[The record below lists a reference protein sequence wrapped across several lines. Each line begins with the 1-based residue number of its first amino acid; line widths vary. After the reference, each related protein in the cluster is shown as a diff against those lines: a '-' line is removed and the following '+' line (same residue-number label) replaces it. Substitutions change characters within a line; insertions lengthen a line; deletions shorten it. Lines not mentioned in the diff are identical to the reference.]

1 MSKSTLVVSCPID
14 TYSGYGARARDFVQS
29 IIDLDKYDVKILS
42 QRWGGTRFG
51 YLEDHNDTSL
61 SSRIIPQ
68 LTQQPDIWI
77 QITVPNE
84 FQKVGKYNIGLT
96 AGIET
101 TLCDPSW
108 IEGCNRM
115 DLVMVSAQHAKDTF
129 ERSKFN
135 MQDNN
140 TKQITGVIELTT
152 KVEVLFEGA
161 DVNKYIPLALP
172 VQLDLS
178 DIDEKFCFL
187 TVGHWL
193 PGVLGEDR
201 KNIGYTIKAFL
212 ETFKNK
218 KDKPGLILKI
228 QAGAGTSIMDR
239 EAVLD
244 KIDEIRKTVKGT
256 LPNIYLL
263 HGDIS
268 DAEMNEL
275 YNHTKV
281 KAMISLTKGEG
292 FGRPLLEFSLVNKPI
307 IASGWSG
314 HIDFLDNQF
323 TKQIGGTLN
332 NVHPSAAV
340 DKMIL
345 QESQWFTP
353 DEALTGKALKDVFED
368 YKPYKELAN
377 RQGYK
382 SRTEFSYEKM
392 KEKLDNLLTQY
403 VPEFPKQVQ
412 LKLPQLKKIELPK
425 LNKIELPQLKK
436 LELPQLK
443 KLELPKLN
451 KV

>member
-1 MSKSTLVVSCPID
+1 MNNKPTLVVSCPID

-29 IIDLDKYDVKILS
+29 IIDLDKYDVKILG

-51 YLEDHNDTSL
+51 YLKDHGNVSL
-61 SSRIIPQ
+61 ASRLIPN
-68 LTQQPDIWI
+68 LTEQPDVWI

-84 FQKVGKYNIGLT
+84 FQKVGKYNIGVT

-108 IEGCNRM
+108 IEGCNNM
-115 DLVMVSAQHAKDTF
+115 DLVLVSAQHAKETF

-135 MQDNN
+135 IQDNN
-140 TKQITGVIELTT
+140 TRQVTGVIELKT

-161 DVNKYIPLALP
+161 DIEKYTPLSLP
-172 VQLDLS
+172 TKLDLS
-178 DIDEKFCFL
+178 DIDESFNFL
-187 TVGHWL
+187 VVGHWL

-201 KNIGYTIKAFL
+201 KNIGYTVKAFL
-212 ETFKNK
+212 ETFKNR
-218 KDKPGLILKI
+218 KDQPGLILKV
-228 QAGAGTSIMDR
+228 QAGSGTSIMDR

-244 KIDEIRKTVKGT
+244 KIDAIRKTVKGK

-263 HGDIS
+263 HGDMT
-268 DAEMNEL
+268 DAEVNEL

-292 FGRPLLEFSLVNKPI
+292 FGRPLLEFSLINKPI

-323 TKQIGGTLN
+323 TKQIGGTLT

-340 DKMIL
+340 EKMIL
-345 QESQWFTP
+345 QEGQWFTP

-368 YKPYKELAN
+368 YKAYKELAK
-377 RQGYK
+377 RQGFK
-382 SRTEFSYEKM
+382 SRTNFSYEKM
-392 KEKLDNLLTQY
+392 RETLDSLLTKY
-403 VPEFPKQVQ
+403 IPEFSKQVQ
-412 LKLPQLKKIELPK
+412 LKLPQLKKV
-425 LNKIELPQLKK
+425 
-436 LELPQLK
+436 
-443 KLELPKLN
+443 ELPKLN

>member
-1 MSKSTLVVSCPID
+1 MSKPTLVVSCPVD

-29 IIDLDKYDVKILS
+29 IIDTDKYDVKILS

-51 YLEDHNDTSL
+51 YLKDHKNESL
-61 SSRIIPQ
+61 ASRIVPN

-84 FQKVGKYNIGLT
+84 FQKVGKYNIGVT

-108 IEGCNRM
+108 IQGCNNM
-115 DLVMVSAQHAKDTF
+115 DLVLVSAQHAKKVF
-129 ERSKFN
+129 EESKFN
-135 MQDNN
+135 MQDPN
-140 TKQITGVIELTT
+140 TGQVTGQVELTT

-161 DVNKYIPLALP
+161 DIEKYTPLALP
-172 VQLDLS
+172 TKLDLS
-178 DIDEKFCFL
+178 DIDEQFCFL

-218 KDKPGLILKI
+218 KNAPGLILKV
-228 QAGAGTSIMDR
+228 QAGSGTSIMDR
-239 EAVLD
+239 EEVLNR
-244 KIDEIRKTVKGT
+244 IDAIRKTVKGK
-256 LPNIYLL
+256 LPNVYLL
-263 HGDIS
+263 HGDMT
-268 DAEMNEL
+268 DAEVNEL
-275 YNHTKV
+275 YNHGKV

-292 FGRPLLEFSLVNKPI
+292 FGRPLLEFSLINKPI

-332 NVHPSAAV
+332 SVHPSAVV

-345 QESQWFTP
+345 AESSWFKP
-353 DEALTGKALKDVFED
+353 DDALVGKALKDVFED
-368 YKPYKELAN
+368 YKIYKELAK
-377 RQGYK
+377 RQGYR

-392 KEKLDNLLTQY
+392 RETLDNLLTQY
-403 VPEFPKQVQ
+403 VPEFPKEVQ
-412 LKLPQLKKIELPK
+412 IKLPQLKKIELPK
-425 LNKIELPQLKK
+425 LKKIGADITGEGF
-436 LELPQLK
+436 
-443 KLELPKLN
+443 
-451 KV
+451 

>member
-1 MSKSTLVVSCPID
+1 MSKPTLVVSCPID

-29 IIDLDKYDVKILS
+29 IIDLDKYDVKILG

-51 YLEDHNDTSL
+51 YLKDHKNVSLTSRL
-61 SSRIIPQ
+61 IPN
-68 LTQQPDIWI
+68 LTQQPDVWI

-84 FQKVGKYNIGLT
+84 FQKVGKYNIGVT

-115 DLVMVSAQHAKDTF
+115 DLVVVSAEHAKETF

-135 MQDNN
+135 IQDNT
-140 TKQITGVIELTT
+140 TKQVTGVIELTA

-161 DVNKYIPLALP
+161 DIEKYTPLALP
-172 VQLDLS
+172 TTLDLS
-178 DIDEKFCFL
+178 DIDESFCFL

-212 ETFKNK
+212 ETFKNR
-218 KDKPGLILKI
+218 KDQPGLILKV

-239 EAVLD
+239 EALLD
-244 KIDEIRKTVKGT
+244 KIDSIRKTVKGK

-263 HGDIS
+263 HGDMS
-268 DAEMNEL
+268 DAEVNEL

-292 FGRPLLEFSLVNKPI
+292 FGRPLLEFSLINKPI

-323 TKQIGGTLN
+323 TKQIGGMLT

-340 DKMIL
+340 EKMIL
-345 QESQWFTP
+345 QEGQWFTP
-353 DEALTGKALKDVFED
+353 DDALAGKALKDVFED
-368 YKPYKELAN
+368 YKAYKELAK
-377 RQGYK
+377 RQGFR
-382 SRTEFSYEKM
+382 SRTNFSYEKM
-392 KEKLDNLLTQY
+392 RETLDSLLTKY

-412 LKLPQLKKIELPK
+412 LKLPQLKKV
-425 LNKIELPQLKK
+425 
-436 LELPQLK
+436 
-443 KLELPKLN
+443 ELPKLN

>member
-1 MSKSTLVVSCPID
+1 MSKPTLVVSCPVD

-29 IIDLDKYDVKILS
+29 IIDTDKYDVKILS

-51 YLEDHNDTSL
+51 YLKDHKNESL
-61 SSRIIPQ
+61 ASRIVPQ
-68 LTQQPDIWI
+68 LTQQPDVWI

-84 FQKVGKYNIGLT
+84 FQKVGKYNIGVT

-101 TLCDPSW
+101 TLCDPTW

-115 DLVMVSAQHAKDTF
+115 DLVIVSAQHAKKVF
-129 ERSKFN
+129 EESKFN
-135 MQDNN
+135 MQDSNTGQVTGQLALN
-140 TKQITGVIELTT
+140 TKVQ
-152 KVEVLFEGA
+152 VLFEGA
-161 DVNKYIPLALP
+161 DIEKYVPLAWP
-172 VQLDLS
+172 VTLDLS
-178 DIDEKFCFL
+178 DIPEMFCFL

-193 PGVLGEDR
+193 QGAIGEDR

-218 KDKPGLILKI
+218 KDQPALILKV

-244 KIDEIRKTVKGT
+244 KIDAIRKTVKGK
-256 LPNIYLL
+256 LPNIYVL
-263 HGDIS
+263 HGEMS
-268 DAEMNEL
+268 DAEVNEL
-275 YNHTKV
+275 YNHGKV

-292 FGRPLLEFSLVNKPI
+292 FGRPLLEFSLINKPI

-314 HIDFLDNQF
+314 HIDFLDNRY
-323 TKQIGGTLN
+323 TKQIGGTLT

-353 DEALTGKALKDVFED
+353 DDALVGKALKDVFED
-368 YKPYKELAN
+368 YKPYKELAK
-377 RQGYK
+377 RQGYR
-382 SRTEFSYEKM
+382 SRTEFSYDKM
-392 KEKLDNLLTQY
+392 RETLDTLLTQY
-403 VPEFPKQVQ
+403 IPEFPKQVQ

-425 LNKIELPQLKK
+425 LTKI
-436 LELPQLK
+436 
-443 KLELPKLN
+443 
-451 KV
+451 

>member
-1 MSKSTLVVSCPID
+1 MSKPTLVVSCPVD

-29 IIDLDKYDVKILS
+29 IIDTDKYDVKILS

-51 YLEDHNDTSL
+51 YLKDHKNESL
-61 SSRIIPQ
+61 ASRIVPN

-84 FQKVGKYNIGLT
+84 FQKVGKYNIGVT

-108 IEGCNRM
+108 IQGCNNM
-115 DLVMVSAQHAKDTF
+115 DLVLVSAQHAKKVF
-129 ERSKFN
+129 EESKFN
-135 MQDNN
+135 MQDPN
-140 TKQITGVIELTT
+140 TGQVTGQVELTT

-161 DVNKYIPLALP
+161 DIEKYTPLALP
-172 VQLDLS
+172 TKLDL
-178 DIDEKFCFL
+178 DTIDEMFCFL

-201 KNIGYTIKAFL
+201 KNIGYTVKAFL

-218 KDKPGLILKI
+218 KNAPGLILKV
-228 QAGAGTSIMDR
+228 QAGSGTSIMDR
-239 EAVLD
+239 EEVLNR
-244 KIDEIRKTVKGT
+244 IDAIRKTVKGK
-256 LPNIYLL
+256 LPNVYLL
-263 HGDIS
+263 HGDMT
-268 DAEMNEL
+268 DAEVNEL
-275 YNHTKV
+275 YNHGKV

-292 FGRPLLEFSLVNKPI
+292 FGRPLLEFSLINKPI

-332 NVHPSAAV
+332 SVHPSAVV

-345 QESQWFTP
+345 AESSWFKP
-353 DEALTGKALKDVFED
+353 DDALVGKALKDVFED
-368 YKPYKELAN
+368 YKIYKELAK
-377 RQGYK
+377 RQGYR

-392 KEKLDNLLTQY
+392 RETLDNLLTQY
-403 VPEFPKQVQ
+403 VPEFPKEVQ
-412 LKLPQLKKIELPK
+412 IKLPQLKKIELPK
-425 LNKIELPQLKK
+425 LKKIEADITG
-436 LELPQLK
+436 EGF
-443 KLELPKLN
+443 
-451 KV
+451 

>member
-1 MSKSTLVVSCPID
+1 MSKPTLVVSCPID

-29 IIDLDKYDVKILS
+29 IIDLDKYDVKILG
-42 QRWGGTRFG
+42 QRWGNTRFG
-51 YLEDHNDTSL
+51 YLKDHNNQSL
-61 SSRIIPQ
+61 ASRIIPQ
-68 LTQQPDIWI
+68 MTQQPDIWI

-84 FQKVGKYNIGLT
+84 FQKVGKYNIGVT

-101 TLCDPSW
+101 TICDATW
-108 IEGCNRM
+108 IQGCNNM
-115 DLVMVSAQHAKDTF
+115 DLVLVSAQHAKTVF
-129 ERSKFN
+129 QESKFD
-135 MQDNN
+135 MKDNQ
-140 TKQITGVIELTT
+140 TGQITGNLQLQT

-161 DVNKYIPLALP
+161 DIEKYTPLALP
-172 VQLDLS
+172 TRLDLS
-178 DIDEKFCFL
+178 DIDESFCFL

-218 KDKPGLILKI
+218 KDQPGLILKV
-228 QAGAGTSIMDR
+228 QAGSGTSIMDR

-244 KIDEIRKTVKGT
+244 KIDAIRQTVKGK
-256 LPNIYLL
+256 LPNVYLL
-263 HGDIS
+263 HGDMT
-268 DAEMNEL
+268 DAEVNEL

-292 FGRPLLEFSLVNKPI
+292 FGRPLLEFSLINKPI

-323 TKQIGGTLN
+323 TKQIGGTLT

-345 QESQWFTP
+345 QESQWFRP
-353 DEALTGKALKDVFED
+353 DEGLTGKALKDVFED
-368 YKPYKELAN
+368 YKPYKELAK

-392 KEKLDNLLTQY
+392 RETVDTLLTQY
-403 VPEFPKQVQ
+403 IPEFPKQVQ

-425 LNKIELPQLKK
+425 LKKI
-436 LELPQLK
+436 
-443 KLELPKLN
+443 
-451 KV
+451 

>member
-1 MSKSTLVVSCPID
+1 MSKPTLVVSCPID

-29 IIDLDKYDVKILS
+29 IIDTDKYEVKILS

-51 YLEDHNDTSL
+51 YLKDHKNESL
-61 SSRIIPQ
+61 ASRIIPQ

-101 TLCDPSW
+101 TICDPSW

-115 DLVMVSAQHAKDTF
+115 DLVIVSAQHAKKVF
-129 ERSKFN
+129 EDSKFN
-135 MQDNN
+135 MQDSN
-140 TKQITGVIELTT
+140 TGQITGQLALST

-161 DVNKYIPLALP
+161 DIEKYAPLAWP
-172 VQLDLS
+172 VTLDLS
-178 DIDEKFCFL
+178 TIPEMFCFL

-193 PGVLGEDR
+193 QGAIGEDR

-218 KDKPGLILKI
+218 KDQPALILKV

-244 KIDEIRKTVKGT
+244 KIDAIRKTVKGK
-256 LPNIYLL
+256 LPNIYVL
-263 HGDIS
+263 HGEMS
-268 DAEMNEL
+268 DAEVNEL
-275 YNHTKV
+275 YNHGKV

-314 HIDFLDNQF
+314 HIDFLDNQY
-323 TKQIGGTLN
+323 TKQIGGTLT
-332 NVHPSAAV
+332 NVHTSAVV

-345 QESQWFTP
+345 AESQWFTP
-353 DEALTGKALKDVFED
+353 DDALVGKALKDVFED
-368 YKPYKELAN
+368 YKPYKELAK

-382 SRTEFSYEKM
+382 SRTEFSYDKM
-392 KEKLDNLLTQY
+392 RETLDTLLTQY
-403 VPEFPKQVQ
+403 IPEFPKQVQ

-425 LNKIELPQLKK
+425 LKKI
-436 LELPQLK
+436 
-443 KLELPKLN
+443 
-451 KV
+451 

>member
-1 MSKSTLVVSCPID
+1 MNNKPTLVVSCPID

-29 IIDLDKYDVKILS
+29 IIDLDKYDVKILG

-51 YLEDHNDTSL
+51 YLKDHNNTSL
-61 SSRIIPQ
+61 SSRIIPN

-84 FQKVGKYNIGLT
+84 FQKVGKYNIGVT

-108 IEGCNRM
+108 IQGCNNM
-115 DLVMVSAQHAKDTF
+115 DLVLVSAQHAKETF

-135 MQDNN
+135 MQDNQ
-140 TKQITGVIELTT
+140 TGQITGTVELKT

-161 DVNKYIPLALP
+161 DIQKYTPLALP
-172 VQLDLS
+172 TTLDLS
-178 DIDEKFCFL
+178 DIDESWNYL
-187 TVGHWL
+187 VVGHWL
-193 PGVLGEDR
+193 PGALGEDR

-218 KDKPGLILKI
+218 KDAPGLILKV
-228 QAGAGTSIMDR
+228 QAGSGTSIMDR
-239 EAVLD
+239 EEVLNR
-244 KIDEIRKTVKGT
+244 IDAIRKTVKGK

-263 HGDIS
+263 HGEMS
-268 DAEMNEL
+268 DAEINEL

-292 FGRPLLEFSLVNKPI
+292 FGRPLLEFSLINKPI
-307 IASGWSG
+307 VASGWSG

-323 TKQIGGTLN
+323 TKQIGGTLT

-345 QESQWFTP
+345 QESQWFRP
-353 DEALTGKALKDVFED
+353 DEGLTGKALKDVFED
-368 YKPYKELAN
+368 YKVYKELAK
-377 RQGYK
+377 RQGYR

-392 KEKLDNLLTQY
+392 RETLDTLLTQY
-403 VPEFPKQVQ
+403 IPEFPKQVQ

-425 LNKIELPQLKK
+425 LKK
-436 LELPQLK
+436 
-443 KLELPKLN
+443 
-451 KV
+451 V

>member
-1 MSKSTLVVSCPID
+1 MSKPTLVVSCPID

-29 IIDLDKYDVKILS
+29 IIDTDKYDVKILS

-51 YLEDHNDTSL
+51 YLKDHKNDSL
-61 SSRIIPQ
+61 ASRIIAQ

-84 FQKVGKYNIGLT
+84 FQKVGKYNIGVT

-108 IEGCNRM
+108 IQGCNNM
-115 DLVMVSAQHAKDTF
+115 DLVLVSAQHAKKVF
-129 ERSKFN
+129 EESKFN
-135 MQDNN
+135 MQDPN
-140 TKQITGVIELTT
+140 TGQVTGQVELTT

-161 DVNKYIPLALP
+161 DIEKYTPLAWP
-172 VQLDLS
+172 VKLDLNN
-178 DIDEKFCFL
+178 IPEMFCFL
-187 TVGHWL
+187 TIGHWL
-193 PGVLGEDR
+193 PGAIGEDR

-218 KDKPGLILKI
+218 KDQPALILKV
-228 QAGAGTSIMDR
+228 QAGSGTSIMDR

-244 KIDEIRKTVKGT
+244 KIDAIRQTVKGK

-263 HGDIS
+263 HGDMT
-268 DAEMNEL
+268 DAEVNEL
-275 YNHTKV
+275 YNHGKV

-314 HIDFLDNQF
+314 HTDFLDVQF
-323 TKQIGGTLN
+323 VKQIGGTLN
-332 NVHPSAAV
+332 NVHPSAVV

-345 QESQWFTP
+345 GESLWFRP
-353 DEALTGKALKDVFED
+353 DDALVGKALKDVFED
-368 YKPYKELAN
+368 YKIYKDLAK

-392 KEKLDNLLTQY
+392 RETLDNLLTQY
-403 VPEFPKQVQ
+403 IPEFPKQVQ
-412 LKLPQLKKIELPK
+412 LKLPQLKKIELPSLK
-425 LNKIELPQLKK
+425 KIELPKLKK
-436 LELPQLK
+436 I
-443 KLELPKLN
+443 
-451 KV
+451 

>member
-1 MSKSTLVVSCPID
+1 MSKPTLVVSCPID

-29 IIDLDKYDVKILS
+29 IIDTDKYEVKILS

-51 YLEDHNDTSL
+51 YLKDHKNESL
-61 SSRIIPQ
+61 ASRIIPQ
-68 LTQQPDIWI
+68 LTAQPDIWI

-84 FQKVGKYNIGLT
+84 FQKVGKYNIGVT

-108 IEGCNRM
+108 IQGCNNM
-115 DLVMVSAQHAKDTF
+115 DLVIVSAQHAKDTF
-129 ERSKFN
+129 ENSKFN
-135 MQDNN
+135 MQDSN
-140 TKQITGVIELTT
+140 TGQITGVVELKT
-152 KVEVLFEGA
+152 KVEVVFEGA
-161 DVNKYIPLALP
+161 DIEKYAPLAWP
-172 VQLDLS
+172 VTLDLS
-178 DIDEKFCFL
+178 TIPEMFCFL

-193 PGVLGEDR
+193 QGAIGEDR

-218 KDKPGLILKI
+218 KDQPALILKV

-244 KIDEIRKTVKGT
+244 KIDAIRKTVKGK
-256 LPNIYLL
+256 LPNIYVL
-263 HGDIS
+263 HGEMS
-268 DAEMNEL
+268 DAEVNEL
-275 YNHTKV
+275 YNHGKV

-292 FGRPLLEFSLVNKPI
+292 FGRPLLEFSLINKPI

-314 HIDFLDNQF
+314 HIDFLDNRY
-323 TKQIGGTLN
+323 TKQIGGTLT

-353 DEALTGKALKDVFED
+353 DDALVGKALKDVFED
-368 YKPYKELAN
+368 YKPYKELAK

-382 SRTEFSYEKM
+382 SRTEFSYDKM
-392 KEKLDNLLTQY
+392 RETLDTLLTQY
-403 VPEFPKQVQ
+403 IPEFPKQVQ

-425 LNKIELPQLKK
+425 LKKI
-436 LELPQLK
+436 
-443 KLELPKLN
+443 
-451 KV
+451 